1 MTKAGS
7 STSWTGRPAPCVTL
21 RPETDNLRHISG
33 GWEGMHVKIVKRL
46 ATTTT
51 ALGLAA
57 AGLAGLGA
65 GSAHAD
71 TADAVIAPHTIAPGD
86 YLGDDLRTSHGVG
99 VYASPDASSTK
110 YTTLWA
116 PDVVNV
122 GCWVSGGQVYNDG
135 DVWYKIDAWST
146 WDQQGWNPINGWV
159 FAPYV
164 DGAQYFHDK
173 TVPNCNS

>member
-1 MTKAGS
+1 
-7 STSWTGRPAPCVTL
+7 
-21 RPETDNLRHISG
+21 
-33 GWEGMHVKIVKRL
+33 MHMSIVKRL
-46 ATTTT
+46 ATTAT

-57 AGLAGLGA
+57 ALAGLGA
-65 GSAHAD
+65 GSAHAG
-71 TADAVIAPHTIAPGD
+71 TAGAVIAPNAARAIEPGD

-110 YTTLWA
+110 YITLWA

-146 WDQQGWNPINGWV
+146 WDEQGWNPISGWV

-164 DGAQYFHDK
+164 DGAAYFHDNM
-173 TVPNCNS
+173 VPNCNS